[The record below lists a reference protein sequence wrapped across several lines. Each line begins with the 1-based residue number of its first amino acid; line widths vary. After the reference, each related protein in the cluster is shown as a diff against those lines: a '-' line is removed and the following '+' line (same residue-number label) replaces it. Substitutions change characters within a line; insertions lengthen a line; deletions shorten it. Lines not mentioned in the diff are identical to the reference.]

1 MGCYRFFSLLLF
13 VLVSST
19 EVFSQQ
25 GKTLKSNSTRVI
37 LAGAMI
43 DVEKGQIVNDVLI
56 VVENGKVVKVDKAN
70 ANKDYE
76 NILDLSEYT
85 ILPGLI
91 DCHSHLVLNSYDK
104 SIDQWELPIANYG
117 IMGTL
122 NAKKT
127 LDTGFTT
134 VRDIWGI
141 FYSDVALRDAID
153 REMIPGPRMYVSG
166 PAITMTGGHGD
177 WESWMA
183 PQLELKQNPAAIA
196 DGVDEVK
203 KEVRRH
209 IKQGVDLIKITATGG
224 FGTSGSIPGAAT
236 YTEEEIRAAVVE
248 AKKRGLKVAA
258 HAHGADGIKNAIKAG
273 IASIEHGSLMDD
285 EAIELMKKHD
295 VYLVMDLL
303 AAYYSHIELNK
314 DYSDKKLGE
323 SNNELYN
330 RFLNNFQKAYKQG
343 VKMAF
348 GSDAGVYPHGRNAE
362 QFNLMVQAGMTE
374 IDAIKSATIAAAE
387 LIGIQDKTGSIE
399 EGKWADIIAV
409 KGNPL
414 EDITV
419 LKKVEFVMKEGKVY
433 KSNLK

>member
-1 MGCYRFFSLLLF
+1 MGCLRVLSVLLF
-13 VLVSST
+13 IILSNLKL
-19 EVFSQQ
+19 FSQQ
-25 GKTLKSNSTRVI
+25 IKSPPQTYPQAI
-37 LAGAMI
+37 WAGAMV
-43 DVEKGQIVNDVLI
+43 DVKKGIIVKDVLI
-56 VVENGKVVKVDKAN
+56 LIADKKILKIDKASE
-70 ANKDYE
+70 KDKYKDL
-76 NILDLSEYT
+76 IDLSEYT

-91 DCHSHLVLNSYDK
+91 DCHAHLVLNSYDK

-127 LDTGFTT
+127 LSAGFTT

-141 FYSDVALRDAID
+141 FYSDIALRDAINK
-153 REMIPGPRMYVSG
+153 EIIPGPRMYVSG

-196 DGVDEVK
+196 DGVDEVRK
-203 KEVRRH
+203 QVRRH

-224 FGTSGSIPGAAT
+224 FGTSGSIPGAAS
-236 YTEEEIRAAVVE
+236 YTEEEIKAAVVE
-248 AKKRGLKVAA
+248 AKKNGLKVAA
-258 HAHGADGIKNAIKAG
+258 HAHGAEGIKNAVKAG
-273 IASIEHGSLMDD
+273 VTSIEHGSLMDD
-285 EAIELMKKHD
+285 ESIELMKKNN
-295 VYLVMDLL
+295 VYLVMDLM
-303 AAYYSHIELNK
+303 AAHYDLLEKNN
-314 DYSDKKLGE
+314 DYSDKKIAEG
-323 SNNELYN
+323 NNEMYN
-330 RFLNNFQKAYKQG
+330 SFAANFLKAHKQG

-362 QFNLMVQAGMTE
+362 QFNLMVKAGMKE
-374 IDAIKSATIAAAE
+374 IDAIKSATINAAE
-387 LIGIQDKTGSIE
+387 LIGIEKQTGSIK

-419 LKKVEFVMKEGKVY
+419 LEKVEFVMKKGKVY
-433 KSNLK
+433 KLP